1 MLITIEVQFGHAF
14 DCALFDNHL
23 IALCKKFCGKYVKET
38 RMPTDRHQRRSTT
51 NGFSV
56 AISAFNECTRLHGN
70 RGVGT
75 SQRIGHPQRDTEI
88 ANRTHCSLLSS
99 LLLLQLFGSTSL
111 SASSVYSARK
121 IHRSGKD
128 AWSDCLAAVRT
139 TIRLEFDAVRRR
151 QQNVL

>member
-1 MLITIEVQFGHAF
+1 
-14 DCALFDNHL
+14 
-23 IALCKKFCGKYVKET
+23 
-38 RMPTDRHQRRSTT
+38 MPTDRHQRRSTT

-99 LLLLQLFGSTSL
+99 LSLSLLLLQLFGSTSL

-121 IHRSGKD
+121 IHRSGKMLGQTVKWRQLELRFD
-128 AWSDCLAAVRT
+128 LSSMPFDDDSRTSFESEVVVILAT
-139 TIRLEFDAVRRR
+139 SE
-151 QQNVL
+151 QQRPASAS